1 MVCFI
6 LAYLILGIKIVWTA
20 LKNISKGQVFD
31 ENFLMSIAT
40 IGAFG
45 VGEFAEAV
53 GVMMF
58 YRIGELFEEKA
69 VERSRSQIM
78 DVIDMRPEVVNLV
91 DDHGDVTV
99 IDAEE
104 AEIGDILL
112 VRPGDRIPLD
122 GIITD
127 GETMIDTSPVTGEPI
142 PVSASVGT
150 DVTSGCLNTSGVIKI
165 KVEKVLEESMVTRIM
180 DSVENAAASKPK
192 MDRFIT
198 RFSRVYTPFV
208 VLLALATAIIPSLV
222 TGNWTHWIYTALTFL
237 VISCPCALVLSV
249 PLAFFSGI
257 GAGSKIGILFKGG
270 AALETLKDITSV
282 VMDKTGTITKGNFKV
297 QDVIPLGNAT
307 RHEILSLAASC
318 EESSTHPIGKSIME
332 AAKDENV
339 TYKTPEN
346 AKEIAGHGSVIT
358 IDNSE
363 ILAGNKKLMAQY
375 HVTGDYPETTSYGT
389 EVFLAKDGVLIGAI
403 VIADTLKDDAKSAIA
418 SLKAQNLHTVML
430 TVDSETTSNAIAK
443 ETGIDEVYS
452 RLLPDEK
459 LAKLQEQRS
468 KHGAV
473 MFVGDGINDAPVL
486 AGADC
491 GAAMGSGAD
500 AAIEAADVVFM
511 TSNVEAIPQAISIGK
526 KACKIAWQTVVFA
539 LAIKA
544 LVMILG
550 LLGFANMWMAVFAD
564 SGVAMLC
571 VINSIR
577 AMNL

>member
-1 MVCFI
+1 MLKERKSLCQ
-6 LAYLILGIKIVWTA
+6 LIEVTDKQLHEM
-20 LKNISKGQVFD
+20 NYSQ
-31 ENFLMSIAT
+31 
-40 IGAFG
+40 
-45 VGEFAEAV
+45 AV
-53 GVMMF
+53 IYS
-58 YRIGELFEEKA
+58 YRRCWRELIEY
-69 VERSRSQIM
+69 
-78 DVIDMRPEVVNLV
+78 
-91 DDHGDVTV
+91 
-99 IDAEE
+99 AEE
-104 AEIGDILL
+104 RNVTYYSVELGEKYLLEKRGIDIYADKKTLNLPIWKINPFMRAINVLTDMQNIGVIRKIYH
-112 VRPGDRIPLD
+112 VDRIKLPENYSNIAEQFCSKCRQRYNSERT
-122 GIITD
+122 IIAKDFAVKRFLNHLIQTNILS
-127 GETMIDTSPVTGEPI
+127 IDSI
-142 PVSASVGT
+142 
-150 DVTSGCLNTSGVIKI
+150 
-165 KVEKVLEESMVTRIM
+165 
-180 DSVENAAASKPK
+180 
-192 MDRFIT
+192 
-198 RFSRVYTPFV
+198 
-208 VLLALATAIIPSLV
+208 
-222 TGNWTHWIYTALTFL
+222 
-237 VISCPCALVLSV
+237 
-249 PLAFFSGI
+249 
-257 GAGSKIGILFKGG
+257 
-270 AALETLKDITSV
+270 TLKDITSV

-430 TVDSETTSNAIAK
+430 TGDSETTANAIAK

-526 KACKIAWQTVVFA
+526 KACKIAWQNVVFA

-577 AMNL
+577 AMKL